1 MNSFQVKVKYTP
13 QGDQPK
19 AIKKLSTNINN
30 EFPGQTLLGVTGSGK
45 TFTIANMIEKVGKP
59 TLIMAHNKTLAAQ
72 LYEEFKEVFLTTLF
86 IILLAI
92 MIIINQRHIFH
103 HLKLILLRFKD
114 LTII

>member
-19 AIKKLSTNINN
+19 AIKKLSKNINN
-30 EFPGQTLLGVTGSGK
+30 GIPGQTLLGVTGSGK

-59 TLIMAHNKTLAAQ
+59 TLIMAPIKPLQ
-72 LYEEFKEVFLTTLF
+72 LNSMKNLKKYSLTILF

-103 HLKLILLRFKD
+103 HLKLILLRTQR
-114 LTII
+114 LTTI